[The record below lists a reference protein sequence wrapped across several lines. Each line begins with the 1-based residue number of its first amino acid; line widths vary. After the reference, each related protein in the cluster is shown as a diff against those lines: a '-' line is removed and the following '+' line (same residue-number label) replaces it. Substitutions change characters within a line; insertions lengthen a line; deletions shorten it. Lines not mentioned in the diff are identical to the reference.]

1 MAYLLRPFAG
11 FALAVSLSAPLY
23 AVQLPEDSDGDGH
36 SSIAEMQTVVPT
48 LTEGTFAVI
57 DTSGDGVLSV
67 QEIENAT
74 LAGLL
79 PR

>member
-11 FALAVSLSAPLY
+11 LALAASLSAPLF
-23 AVQLPEDSDGDGH
+23 AVTLPEDTDGDGLASH
-36 SSIAEMQTVVPT
+36 AEMQTLVPT
-48 LTEGTFAVI
+48 LSEGTFAVI
-57 DTSGDGVLSV
+57 DTSGDGVLSA